1 VRLLSSLLLLSFAL
15 GAHAAG
21 QAPGRTVYRCTVDGK
36 TSYADRPCERGA
48 SVALPPAAGVDASL
62 GTVQGDDSRTLLE
75 LEKLRLAREGRERAA
90 ERQDIRAAR
99 AGAAHDK
106 QCRRLRLRAKWAE
119 EDLARSH
126 GGKLGKEHAAQ
137 LRLRRARESLAVEC
151 AG

>member
-1 VRLLSSLLLLSFAL
+1 VRLLLSLLLSLAC
-15 GAHAAG
+15 GAHAAA

-62 GTVQGDDSRTLLE
+62 GTVRGDDSRTLLE
-75 LEKLRLAREGRERAA
+75 VEKLRAAREGRERAA
-90 ERQDIRAAR
+90 EKQDMRAAR

-119 EDLARSH
+119 EDLARHRGS
-126 GGKLGKEHAAQ
+126 KLEKAQ